1 MIERRIT
8 WSEEATDTY
17 QRIAA
22 IAVPYRAEQIAAML
36 TLLPFNPGDRFRVVE
51 LGSGE
56 GRLAAAV
63 MEAYPQA
70 RVMALDGSAAMR
82 ETSRERLAVY
92 GDRFEVGEFDL
103 LDDSWWPH
111 LDGAQVV
118 LSSLVVHHLDG
129 PGKRR
134 LFQEAQ
140 SRLKSPALLLVADLV
155 LASHPRANE
164 LYAGLYDRVAELRSQ
179 ELIGSDAYFQDF
191 LREEWNFYRYP
202 DEDDWDKPSRL
213 YEQLRWLEEA
223 GFDTVDCFWMQAG
236 HAIYGGYKG
245 APMRGDG
252 LEFSRALE
260 VARWA
265 VGE

>member
-1 MIERRIT
+1 MSSHRVT

-36 TLLPFNPGDRFRVVE
+36 TLLPFGPGERFRVVE

-63 MEAYPQA
+63 MEAFPHA
-70 RVMALDGSAAMR
+70 SVVALDGSAAMR
-82 ETSRERLAVY
+82 ETSKERLGAY
-92 GDRFEVGEFDL
+92 GERFDVGAFDL
-103 LDDSWWPH
+103 LDDGWWPH

-134 LFQEAQ
+134 LFQEAHR
-140 SRLKSPALLLVADLV
+140 RLGAPALLLFADLV

-164 LYAGLYDRVAELRSQ
+164 LYAGLYDRVAEQRSQ
-179 ELIGSDAYFQDF
+179 ELVESDAYFQDF

-202 DEDDWDKPSRL
+202 DEDDWDKPSKL
-213 YEQLRWLEEA
+213 YDQLQWLEEA
-223 GFDTVDCFWMQAG
+223 GFDSVDCFWMQAG

-245 APMRGDG
+245 ASTTANG
-252 LEFSRALE
+252 LEFGLALE
-260 VARWA
+260 IARWA
-265 VGE
+265 AGE